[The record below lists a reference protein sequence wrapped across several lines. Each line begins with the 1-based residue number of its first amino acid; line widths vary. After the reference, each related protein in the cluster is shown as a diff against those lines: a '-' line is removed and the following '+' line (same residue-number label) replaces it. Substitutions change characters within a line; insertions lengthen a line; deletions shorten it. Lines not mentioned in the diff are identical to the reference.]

1 MECGVAQGDGHA
13 AEAERAEARGR
24 RGLPAAG
31 RHVPERAARLPL
43 QPLSP
48 GESESE
54 SRSRSG

>member
-1 MECGVAQGDGHA
+1 MAQGDGHA

-43 QPLSP
+43 QPFSP

-54 SRSRSG
+54 SRSRSR